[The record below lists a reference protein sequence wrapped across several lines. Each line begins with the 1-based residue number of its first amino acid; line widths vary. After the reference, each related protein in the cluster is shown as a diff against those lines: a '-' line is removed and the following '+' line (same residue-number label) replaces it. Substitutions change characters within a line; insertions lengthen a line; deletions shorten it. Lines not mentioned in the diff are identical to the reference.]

1 MKALMMDD
9 FPALGRPT
17 TAKRGCPRR
26 AARRLLFLE
35 AAHNHVEQV
44 ARAAS
49 AQGRDAV
56 GVAQAQ
62 PVELG
67 GVVLLVVVIGLVG
80 HQDDG
85 QLRAP
90 QDGGHLHIQVGHAVL
105 HVDQEEH
112 HVGGFFDGDKHLF
125 ADFFLKISSE
135 LTTHPPVSTTENS
148 CPFHSLFPILAV
160 AGRSGFIVHNR
171 LPCAGQPIKER
182 RLSHIGTSDNRY

>member
-1 MKALMMDD
+1 MFLVEQ
-9 FPALGRPT
+9 L
-17 TAKRGCPRR
+17 
-26 AARRLLFLE
+26 AAFFLE
-35 AAHNHVEQV
+35 TAHDHVEQV

-56 GVAQAQ
+56 GVAQPQ

-90 QDGGHLHIQVGHAVL
+90 QDGGHLHVEVGHAVL

-112 HVGGFFDGDKHLF
+112 HIGLFDGDKHLL
-125 ADFFLKISSE
+125 AYFFLKDVVGIDHPSSGVHHRE
-135 LTTHPPVSTTENS
+135 LLSV
-148 CPFHSLFPILAV
+148 PFALSILAV